1 MIPRFRPPLG
11 LREIVAALRPG
22 SEADIARFEAAFADW
37 AGQRHAIAFPYGRTA
52 QMQLLEALGLQGRE
66 VIMPAYT
73 CVVVAHAVVKSG
85 NEPVFVDCAP
95 GSANM
100 DIDAAE
106 AAIGPNTG
114 ALIATSIYGEP
125 VDLDRLAA
133 LAARH
138 PNVVILQDCAH
149 SFAAEWEGRPVQRMG
164 RAAFYGLNASKLL
177 SSVFGGMVTTDDDEL
192 ATRLRRLRVARL
204 QPAGRSKSLRRLLY
218 LLAVI
223 PAFFGAM
230 FGFVDRLRRA
240 GLLDRFTRYYD
251 EGAIDMPADHL
262 QAMTPLEARVGLAN
276 LRRWPAIVAA
286 RRTAAAHFA
295 AALADQPDLRLPQ
308 PTPGHTWSHYAVEVA
323 DRDARVARARRHGV
337 ELGILIEYNI
347 PDMPAYRDRPGY
359 RDCPEARRRAAGTIN
374 LPVWSADSRR
384 LARIVAAVCA
394 DSTRPNGR
402 IHLAAGTL

>member
-11 LREIVAALRPG
+11 WPEIAAALRPG
-22 SEADIARFEAAFADW
+22 GAEDVVCFERAFADW

-52 QMQLLEALGLQGRE
+52 QMLLLESLGLHGRE
-66 VIMPAYT
+66 VIVPAYT

-85 NEPVFVDCAP
+85 NEPVFIDCVP

-100 DIDAAE
+100 DLDAAE

-125 VDLDRLAA
+125 VDLDRLTA

-138 PNVVILQDCAH
+138 PDVVILQDCAH
-149 SFAAEWEGRPVQRMG
+149 SFAAEWEGRLVQQMG
-164 RAAFYGLNASKLL
+164 RAAFYGLNVSKLL
-177 SSVFGGMVTTDDDEL
+177 SSVFGGMVTTDDDDL
-192 ATRLRRLRVARL
+192 AARL
-204 QPAGRSKSLRRLLY
+204 HVLRDQRLGPASGAKSLRRLLY

-223 PAFFGAM
+223 PAFFGPVY
-230 FGFVDRLRRA
+230 GLVDRLRRA
-240 GLLDRFTRYYD
+240 GWLDRFTRYYD
-251 EGAIDMPADHL
+251 EGAIDMPADYL
-262 QAMTPLEARVGLAN
+262 QALTPLEARVGLAN

-286 RRTAAAHFA
+286 RRAAAAHYARAFA
-295 AALADQPDLRLPQ
+295 DRPDLRLPA

-323 DRDARVARARRHGV
+323 NRDARVTRARRCGA

-359 RDCPEARRRAAGTIN
+359 RDCPEARRRAAGTVN
-374 LPVWSADSRR
+374 LPVWSNAPRH
-384 LARIVAAVCA
+384 LAKVVAAVRA
-394 DSTRPNGR
+394 ELS
-402 IHLAAGTL
+402 